1 MDEYYGFDSR
11 LAWRPMPELEL
22 SVVGQN
28 LVTGHRESKSANATE
43 IPRTVFGMVT
53 VRFGGK

>member
-1 MDEYYGFDSR
+1 
-11 LAWRPMPELEL
+11 MPELEL

-28 LVTGHRESKSANATE
+28 LVTGHKEAKSANATE
-43 IPRTVFGMVT
+43 IPRTLFGMVT